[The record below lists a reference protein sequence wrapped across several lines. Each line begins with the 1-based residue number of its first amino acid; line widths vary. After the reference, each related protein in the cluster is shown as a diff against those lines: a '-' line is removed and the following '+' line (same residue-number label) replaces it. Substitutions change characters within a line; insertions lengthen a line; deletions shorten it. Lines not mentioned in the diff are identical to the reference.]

1 MTEWVKEIKQV
12 DPIIFHPKR
21 ILIMS
26 LLLAIGPISQ
36 GDLRQKCNLTWGSL
50 TSHLQTLEQEGYII
64 QQRSLTLQGAR
75 ILVEVTNEG
84 IIKYKATLIS
94 FQDLLMK
101 SREYIDFEKENHI
114 LSS

>member
-1 MTEWVKEIKQV
+1 MEWVNEIKQV
-12 DPIIFHPKR
+12 DPLIFHPKR
-21 ILIMS
+21 VIIMS

-50 TSHLQTLEQEGYII
+50 TAHLNSLEQAGYIT

-84 IIKYKATLIS
+84 VAQYKVTLAH
-94 FQDLLMK
+94 FQDLLLK
-101 SREYIDFEKENHI
+101 SERFIKDSRE
-114 LSS
+114 